1 MNLIKNPADQE
12 KVKEVLY
19 KHYKLIK
26 ELYRQYSSWS
36 PFNTD
41 IWAVSNN
48 AFTEFCYLAKIITK
62 DTPLTIID
70 LTFITTNSISG
81 ADLKGNSLVPE
92 RGLVRFQF
100 MEGLVR
106 LSEEKF
112 KKNGHADSLLASVT
126 MMMKD
131 HIQPLEGNP
140 LCSS

>member
-1 MNLIKNPADQE
+1 M
-12 KVKEVLY
+12 Y
-19 KHYKLIK
+19 RHYA
-26 ELYRQYSSWS
+26 SWS
-36 PFNTD
+36 PFNSD

-48 AFTEFCYLAKIITK
+48 AFTEFCYLAKIISK

-81 ADLKGNSLVPE
+81 TDYKSNSLVPE

-112 KKNGHADSLLASVT
+112 KKNGLADSILGSVT
-126 MMMKD
+126 NMMKD
-131 HIQPLEGNP
+131 HIQPLANIP
-140 LCSS
+140 LCNS